1 MDSMKKAISFRRKLE
16 FIKRGQF
23 GEESNHAVADY
34 NEIRLSSREWMGT
47 VLLGAGLSGG
57 VAWIFYRHPFAV
69 LAFACAGFAFPAI
82 RRKQLLLKRKAQLKI
97 QFKQL
102 LSAISSSLSAGRSV
116 ESAIRESLNDL
127 RLLYPDASALI
138 IRELEMMVR
147 RMDNGESIESAFIGF
162 ARRAHVEEIS
172 QFADIFVICKRTGG
186 NLVQV
191 VRRTTLLIQE
201 KLDIDQDL
209 QVLLAQKKFESKVL
223 AVAPVVFVAVMAWS
237 APDYML
243 PLYEGTGHLIMTGSL
258 LLLWICR
265 LWIQTIMD
273 IKV

>member
-1 MDSMKKAISFRRKLE
+1 M
-16 FIKRGQF
+16 
-23 GEESNHAVADY
+23 
-34 NEIRLSSREWMGT
+34 
-47 VLLGAGLSGG
+47 
-57 VAWIFYRHPFAV
+57 
-69 LAFACAGFAFPAI
+69 
-82 RRKQLLLKRKAQLKI
+82 
-97 QFKQL
+97 
-102 LSAISSSLSAGRSV
+102 

-209 QVLLAQKKFESKVL
+209 QVLLAQKKVRVK
-223 AVAPVVFVAVMAWS
+223 S
-237 APDYML
+237 AGRRP
-243 PLYEGTGHLIMTGSL
+243 
-258 LLLWICR
+258 CR
-265 LWIQTIMD
+265 FLSP
-273 IKV
+273 